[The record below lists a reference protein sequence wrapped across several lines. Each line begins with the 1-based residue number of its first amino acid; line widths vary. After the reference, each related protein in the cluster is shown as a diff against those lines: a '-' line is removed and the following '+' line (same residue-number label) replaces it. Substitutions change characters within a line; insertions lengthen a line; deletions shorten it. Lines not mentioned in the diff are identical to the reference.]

1 MVRFW
6 SPLQISRSEPYQ
18 ANMTKGE
25 LPPQA
30 IPADTSPTVSV
41 IIPAY
46 NAAKYIREALNSV
59 FAQTFRSHESI
70 VINDGSPDTVELERE
85 LQAYGANIRYI
96 KQDNRGAAA
105 ARNAGLLCARGEY
118 VAFLDA
124 DDKWLPNFLEKQ
136 LEFLKLKEAD
146 LVFSDALL
154 CGETPLAGRTF
165 MELEPP
171 KSAVTPESLLA
182 VDVAVLTSAVLARKQ
197 PIFEVGLFD
206 ETIKRGHDFELWFR
220 LAKAGVRFAYQP
232 RVLAEY
238 RIVESGLSGN
248 ALSQLYRTLSVL
260 EAVKAKGT
268 LTQSEAAALN
278 LNMKRTHGALALESG
293 KEKLLLRDFEGALES
308 LNEARRY
315 QSTLKLRLASFG
327 VRIAPE
333 TVRRLYQRRTHVRK
347 AAKQARQA

>member
-1 MVRFW
+1 MIKAEIQ
-6 SPLQISRSEPYQ
+6 PE
-18 ANMTKGE
+18 T
-25 LPPQA
+25 
-30 IPADTSPTVSV
+30 IPADTPPTVSV

-46 NAAKYIREALNSV
+46 NAAKYIRQALNSV
-59 FAQTFRSHESI
+59 FDQTFRSHESI

-85 LQAYGANIRYI
+85 LQDYRGNLQYI

-124 DDKWLPNFLEKQ
+124 DDIWLPNFLEEQ
-136 LEFLKLKEAD
+136 IEFLKVNNAD
-146 LVFSDALL
+146 FVFSDALL
-154 CGETPLAGRTF
+154 FGETPLAGRTF

-171 KSAVTPESLLA
+171 KRAVTPESLLA
-182 VDVAVLTSAVLARKQ
+182 VEVAVLTSAVLARKQ
-197 PIFEVGLFD
+197 PILEVGLFD

-268 LTQSEAAALN
+268 LTQSEEAALN
-278 LNMKRTHGALALESG
+278 LNMKRTQGALALENG
-293 KEKLLLRDFEGALES
+293 KEKLLGRDFEGALES

-315 QSTLKLRLASFG
+315 QPTLKLRLASFG

-333 TVRRLYQRRTHVRK
+333 TVRRLYQRRTGIRK
-347 AAKQARQA
+347 AVKGTA

>member
-1 MVRFW
+1 MCGQSKMAFL
-6 SPLQISRSEPYQ
+6 SPLQ
-18 ANMTKGE
+18 T
-25 LPPQA
+25 
-30 IPADTSPTVSV
+30 IPADTPPTASV

-46 NAAKYIREALNSV
+46 NAAKYIGQALNSV
-59 FAQTFRSHESI
+59 FDQTFRSHESI
-70 VINDGSPDTVELERE
+70 VINDGSPDTIELERE
-85 LQAYGANIRYI
+85 LQAYRGNLQYI

-105 ARNAGLLCARGEY
+105 ARNAGLLSARGEY

-124 DDKWLPNFLEKQ
+124 DDIWLPNFLEEQ
-136 LEFLKLKEAD
+136 IEFLKIKNAD
-146 LVFSDALL
+146 FVFSDALL
-154 CGETPLAGRTF
+154 FGETPLAGRTF

-182 VDVAVLTSAVLARKQ
+182 VEVAVLTSAVLARKQ
-197 PIFEVGLFD
+197 PILEVGLFD

-220 LAKAGVRFAYQP
+220 LAKAGIRFAYQP

-248 ALSQLYRTLSVL
+248 VLSQLYRTLSVL

-268 LTQSEAAALN
+268 LTQTEDAALN
-278 LNMKRTHGALALESG
+278 LNMKRTQRALALESG
-293 KEKLLLRDFEGALES
+293 KEKLLGRDFEGALES

-315 QSTLKLRLASFG
+315 QPTLKLRLASFG

-333 TVRRLYQRRTHVRK
+333 TVRRLYQLRTGVGKGPRE
-347 AAKQARQA
+347 A